1 MSDTFIRSHVL
12 PDANGTT
19 VQPGSSEAASP
30 AKQGRRRRRRDSSS
44 LSVARISTLAGVEDI
59 RADWRELYDNSGSC
73 NPYASPDWLAPWA
86 RHFVRERDL
95 ALVTV
100 SRDGVLVGMAPWYV
114 RRIGPLL
121 RQVQLLGSGRH
132 EALTELPQV
141 LTAPGEARSVLRAVL
156 KYWSQMPG
164 AWDWLELPLLEEQGW
179 FEPDWL
185 DGAVRGGFVQH
196 KMTRPSVVLDLPQD
210 VPALYRV
217 LKRNLLESIRRAH
230 NRLDR
235 TGQPWAVTAHVGE
248 SDLRRALPVLAQLH
262 AARAGLA
269 GRNRHPDQLAVPER
283 LVFLAE
289 ALGEM
294 ARRGMAEILTLDVEG
309 TAVAAQLVLRAPEA
323 TYLGMSGVDPAW
335 WNVSPITLLQSRAAE
350 SAVERGHREFN
361 LSTGPAVAKLRWSEH
376 VEQHPEFVVC
386 GPRRSSRAAYTAYRA
401 AAAVAAVRRENA
413 RRRPPPTRL
422 GSFLP
427 WGR

>member
-1 MSDTFIRSHVL
+1 MGL
-12 PDANGTT
+12 
-19 VQPGSSEAASP
+19 
-30 AKQGRRRRRRDSSS
+30 
-44 LSVARISTLAGVEDI
+44 
-59 RADWRELYDNSGSC
+59 
-73 NPYASPDWLAPWA
+73 
-86 RHFVRERDL
+86 
-95 ALVTV
+95 
-100 SRDGVLVGMAPWYV
+100 
-114 RRIGPLL
+114 
-121 RQVQLLGSGRH
+121 
-132 EALTELPQV
+132 
-141 LTAPGEARSVLRAVL
+141 
-156 KYWSQMPG
+156 
-164 AWDWLELPLLEEQGW
+164 
-179 FEPDWL
+179 
-185 DGAVRGGFVQH
+185 
-196 KMTRPSVVLDLPQD
+196 LDLPQD

-235 TGQPWAVTAHVGE
+235 TGQPWKVTAHAGE
-248 SDLRRALPVLAQLH
+248 SDLRGALPVLAQLH

-289 ALGEM
+289 ALGGM

-309 TAVAAQLVLRAPEA
+309 TAVAAQVVLRAPEA

-335 WNVSPITLLQSRAAE
+335 WNVSPVTLLQSRAAE
-350 SAVERGHREFN
+350 TAVERGHREFN

-413 RRRPPPTRL
+413 GVPAPTRL
-422 GSFLP
+422 GSSG
-427 WGR
+427 GR